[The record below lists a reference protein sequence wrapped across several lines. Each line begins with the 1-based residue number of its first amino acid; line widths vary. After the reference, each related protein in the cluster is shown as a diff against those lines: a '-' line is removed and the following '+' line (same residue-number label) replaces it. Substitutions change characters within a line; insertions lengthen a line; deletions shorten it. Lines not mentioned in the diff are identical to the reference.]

1 MLLDSSK
8 NVDALLKMYHCE
20 RKGLIMSELSFRK
33 KFWIVILA
41 MVLLYQSPISTSAQ
55 YNPYKISHHVVESFG
70 SAALLGMVAP
80 LHQIEKKWNYR
91 VDGIYYLVD
100 NKDKYRKILPNEYGL
115 MRWKY
120 LKQKLDISHSGLTLH
135 IVDHHSQF
143 AGRGRGSTFEEK
155 QRSLVE
161 QISDLLAQSTST
173 LHMAETKVTI
183 DQSRHQHEM
192 QVTYH
197 INWETLPNTETL
209 ARLKY
214 SLFLVA
220 DEIYMEQRYC
230 MPEQTLEN
238 VAYTFLPFE
247 GDDLET
253 FDGSGFL
260 LDSPDHK
267 IHSENPI
274 GTLTT
279 VPFIL
284 PEIPGNRNNGWSL
297 HLMIEDPENLGKEI
311 FSSKIRLN
319 NM

>member
-1 MLLDSSK
+1 MM
-8 NVDALLKMYHCE
+8 N
-20 RKGLIMSELSFRK
+20 ELSFLKR
-33 KFWIVILA
+33 FRIVFIVT
-41 MVLLYQSPISTSAQ
+41 VLLCQSPIFTYAQ
-55 YNPYKISHHVVESFG
+55 FDSQKMSHHVVESFG
-70 SAALLGMVAP
+70 STSLLGMIVP
-80 LHQIEKKWNYR
+80 LHQIEKEWNHR
-91 VDGIYYLVD
+91 VDGIYYLID
-100 NKDKYRKILPNEYGL
+100 HISDSTYRILLPNEYGYL
-115 MRWKY
+115 RWEY
-120 LKQKLDISHSGLTLH
+120 LRQKLDISHKGLTLH

-143 AGRGRGSTFEEK
+143 AGRGEGSTFEEK
-155 QRSLVE
+155 QQSLVE
-161 QISDLLAQSTST
+161 QISDLLHQSRST
-173 LHMAETKVTI
+173 LHIAETKVTI
-183 DQSRHQHEM
+183 DQSSNQHEM

-197 INWETLPNTETL
+197 IQLESFPNPETL

-214 SLFLVA
+214 CLFLVA

-238 VAYTFLPFE
+238 VAYTFIPFE

-260 LDSPDHK
+260 LDSPNHK

-319 NM
+319 SM

>member
-1 MLLDSSK
+1 MDKLS
-8 NVDALLKMYHCE
+8 LLK
-20 RKGLIMSELSFRK
+20 KFR
-33 KFWIVILA
+33 IVILA

-55 YNPYKISHHVVESFG
+55 YNPHKMSHHVVESFG
-70 SAALLGMVAP
+70 STTLLGMVVP
-80 LHQIEKKWNYR
+80 LHRVEKEWNYR

-100 NKDKYRKILPNEYGL
+100 ELNEYRKILPNEYGL

-120 LKQKLDISHSGLTLH
+120 LKQKLDISHNGLTLH

-143 AGRGRGSTFEEK
+143 AGRGEGSTFEQK
-155 QRSLVE
+155 QQSLVE
-161 QISDLLAQSTST
+161 QISDRLTQSTST

-183 DQSRHQHEM
+183 EQSSDQHEM
-192 QVTYH
+192 QVTFR
-197 INWETLPNTETL
+197 INWETIPDTDTL

-220 DEIYMEQRYC
+220 DEIYMEQRCC

-238 VAYTFLPFE
+238 VAYTFIPFE

-260 LDSPDHK
+260 LDSPNHK

>member
-1 MLLDSSK
+1 MK
-8 NVDALLKMYHCE
+8 
-20 RKGLIMSELSFRK
+20 SELSFRK
-33 KFWIVILA
+33 KFWIVLFVL
-41 MVLLYQSPISTSAQ
+41 VLLFQNPIYISAQ
-55 YNPYKISHHVVESFG
+55 YNPHKMSHHVVESFG
-70 SAALLGMVAP
+70 STTLLGMVVP
-80 LHQIEKKWNYR
+80 LHRVEKEWCCG

-100 NKDKYRKILPNEYGL
+100 ELNEYRNTLSNDYGYL
-115 MRWKY
+115 RWEY
-120 LKQKLDISHSGLTLH
+120 LRQKLGISHKGLTLH

-143 AGRGRGSTFEEK
+143 AGRGEGSTFEQK
-155 QRSLVE
+155 QQSLVE
-161 QISDLLAQSTST
+161 QISDLLHQSRST
-173 LHMAETKVTI
+173 LHIAETEVTI

-214 SLFLVA
+214 CLFLVA
-220 DEIYMEQRYC
+220 DEIYMEQDC
-230 MPEQTLEN
+230 CLPEQTLEN
-238 VAYTFLPFE
+238 VAYTFIPFE

-319 NM
+319 SI

>member
-1 MLLDSSK
+1 M
-8 NVDALLKMYHCE
+8 
-20 RKGLIMSELSFRK
+20 MSELSFLK
-33 KFWIVILA
+33 KFQIVIIVT
-41 MVLLYQSPISTSAQ
+41 VLLFQSLISTSAQ
-55 YNPYKISHHVVESFG
+55 YNPHKMSHHVAESFG
-70 SAALLGMVAP
+70 STTLLGMVVP
-80 LHQIEKKWNYR
+80 LHRVEKEWNHR

-100 NKDKYRKILPNEYGL
+100 ELNEYRKILPNEYGYL
-115 MRWKY
+115 RWEY
-120 LKQKLDISHSGLTLH
+120 LRQKLGISHKGLTLH

-143 AGRGRGSTFEEK
+143 AGRGEGSTFEEK
-155 QRSLVE
+155 QQSLVE
-161 QISDLLAQSTST
+161 QISDLLHQSRST
-173 LHMAETKVTI
+173 LHIAETEVTI

-192 QVTYH
+192 QVTFH

-214 SLFLVA
+214 CLFLVA
-220 DEIYMEQRYC
+220 DEIYMEQDC
-230 MPEQTLEN
+230 CLPEQTLEN
-238 VAYTFLPFE
+238 VAYTFIPFE

-319 NM
+319 SM

>member
-1 MLLDSSK
+1 
-8 NVDALLKMYHCE
+8 
-20 RKGLIMSELSFRK
+20 MSN
-33 KFWIVILA
+33 LA
-41 MVLLYQSPISTSAQ
+41 FLRNFHIVLLVTILLFQSTIYTNAQ
-55 YNPYKISHHVVESFG
+55 YNPHKLSHHVVESFG
-70 SAALLGMVAP
+70 STSLLGMIVP
-80 LHQIEKKWNYR
+80 LHQIEKEWNHR
-91 VDGIYYLVD
+91 VDCIYYLVD
-100 NKDKYRKILPNEYGL
+100 KKDENRKILPNEYGYL
-115 MRWKY
+115 RWEY
-120 LKQKLDISHSGLTLH
+120 LRQKLDISHSDLTLH
-135 IVDHHSQF
+135 IVDHHSHF
-143 AGRGRGSTFEEK
+143 VGRGQGSTFE
-155 QRSLVE
+155 QRQQSLVE
-161 QISDLLAQSTST
+161 QISDLLHQSRST
-173 LHMAETKVTI
+173 LHIAETEVTI
-183 DQSRHQHEM
+183 DQSRDQHEM

-214 SLFLVA
+214 CLFLVA
-220 DEIYMEQRYC
+220 DEIYMEQDRNL
-230 MPEQTLEN
+230 PEQTLEN
-238 VAYTFLPFE
+238 VAHTFIPFE

-267 IHSENPI
+267 IHFENPI

-319 NM
+319 SM

>member
-1 MLLDSSK
+1 MK
-8 NVDALLKMYHCE
+8 
-20 RKGLIMSELSFRK
+20 SELSFRK
-33 KFWIVILA
+33 KFWIVLF
-41 MVLLYQSPISTSAQ
+41 VLVLQFQNPIYISAQ
-55 YNPYKISHHVVESFG
+55 YNPHKMSHHVVESFG
-70 SAALLGMVAP
+70 STTLLGMVVP
-80 LHQIEKKWNYR
+80 LHQIEKEWNYH

-100 NKDKYRKILPNEYGL
+100 HISDSTYRILLPNEYGYL
-115 MRWKY
+115 RWKY
-120 LKQKLDISHSGLTLH
+120 LTQKLDIPNSGLTLH
-135 IVDHHSQF
+135 IVDHHSHF
-143 AGRGRGSTFEEK
+143 AGRGRGSTFEQK
-155 QRSLVE
+155 QQSLVE
-161 QISDLLAQSTST
+161 QISDRLDQSTST
-173 LHMAETKVTI
+173 LHIAETKVTI

-238 VAYTFLPFE
+238 VAYTLIPFE

>member
-1 MLLDSSK
+1 M
-8 NVDALLKMYHCE
+8 
-20 RKGLIMSELSFRK
+20 MSELSFLKR
-33 KFWIVILA
+33 FRIVFIVT
-41 MVLLYQSPISTSAQ
+41 VLLCQSTIYTNAQ
-55 YNPYKISHHVVESFG
+55 YNPHKLSHHVVESFG
-70 SAALLGMVAP
+70 STSLLGMVVP
-80 LHQIEKKWNYR
+80 LHQIEKEWNNR

-100 NKDKYRKILPNEYGL
+100 NKDKYRKIPPNEYGL

-120 LKQKLDISHSGLTLH
+120 LKQTLDISHSGLTLH

-143 AGRGRGSTFEEK
+143 AGRGEGSTFEQK
-155 QRSLVE
+155 QQSLVE
-161 QISDLLAQSTST
+161 QISDLLRQSTSI
-173 LHMAETKVTI
+173 LHMAETRVNV
-183 DQSRHQHEM
+183 DQSNDQHEM
-192 QVTYH
+192 QVTFH
-197 INWETLPNTETL
+197 INWETLPDTDTL

-214 SLFLVA
+214 CLFLVA
-220 DEIYMEQRYC
+220 DEIYMEQDC
-230 MPEQTLEN
+230 CLPEQTLEN
-238 VAYTFLPFE
+238 VAYTFIPFE

-260 LDSPDHK
+260 LDSPNHK

-319 NM
+319 SM